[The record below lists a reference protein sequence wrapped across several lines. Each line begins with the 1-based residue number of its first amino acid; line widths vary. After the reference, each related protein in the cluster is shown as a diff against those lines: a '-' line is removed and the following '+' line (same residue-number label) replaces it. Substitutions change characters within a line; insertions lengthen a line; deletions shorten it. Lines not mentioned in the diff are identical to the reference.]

1 MSRRIILTRRRTPE
15 PLVEGQHLVE
25 GIDGSAIA
33 RFPARNWMVA
43 GFLAAALCGVAVGAR
58 LADVDVEDVDVGGWA
73 GAVSSGA
80 SRIQWGFVPAIA
92 ALTTLHYLA
101 SALGVRAAADGVSGR
116 RLGLWEVTA
125 VQFAGAAAN
134 RLAPSGLG
142 SAAVTCRYLTRRGL
156 PVCEA
161 TAAMAAASLVRGVTK
176 LGLVA
181 VAVGVW
187 NGLGDPAAPTIRLD
201 RIAAR
206 HAGLIVPVL
215 ASAGGAVLLAVLIVL
230 CWPRGR
236 GRAWARAAVT
246 GVGRSLRHLLHRP
259 RCLMATLVASTGAHA
274 ALALAFAASLLA
286 IPGTDGRD
294 FGAFL
299 AVYLIGATAGAVIP
313 TPAGVGSTEAALIT
327 ALAAAHVP
335 TAQAAEGVLLFRA
348 MTFWAPVPVGVIS
361 TRRLRRT
368 HGL

>member
-1 MSRRIILTRRRTPE
+1 MSRRILTRQRAPE
-15 PLVEGQHLVE
+15 PLVERQPLVDVE
-25 GIDGSAIA
+25 RIDGSAVA
-33 RFPARNWMVA
+33 RFPARNWVVA
-43 GFLAAALCGVAVGAR
+43 GFLAATLCGVAVGAR
-58 LADVDVEDVDVGGWA
+58 LADIDVVDDVDVGGWA

-125 VQFAGAAAN
+125 AQFAGAAAN

-142 SAAVTCRYLTRRGL
+142 SAAVNCRYLTRRGL
-156 PVCEA
+156 PMCEA

-201 RIAAR
+201 RIVAR

-215 ASAGGAVLLAVLIVL
+215 VSVGGVVLLAALIVL

-236 GRAWARAAVT
+236 AWTRAAIT
-246 GVGRSLRHLLHRP
+246 DVGRSLRHLLHRP
-259 RCLMATLVASTGAHA
+259 RCLLATIVASTGAHA
-274 ALALAFAASLLA
+274 ALAVAFAASLLA

-294 FGAFL
+294 FGVFL
-299 AVYLIGATAGAVIP
+299 AVYLIGATAGAAIP
-313 TPAGVGSTEAALIT
+313 TPAGVGSTEAALIA
-327 ALAAAHVP
+327 ALAAAHIP
-335 TAQAAEGVLLFRA
+335 TGQAAEGVLLFRA